1 MHGEEFLIVTL
12 IVVGILTALLVLPV
26 TIVVLVV
33 KLTRQHEES
42 ASLMS
47 RYLKTLR
54 EELEHQKKLLQ
65 EMAKAA
71 VSRPAIAPAAQPLD
85 SSAQEAEE
93 PAEPI
98 PGPEPVAASA
108 PEPAPPAVPEVPPQP
123 VPEPPI
129 EWGPA
134 VGPVREAEVIAEA
147 VAAPPPPPR
156 PRAVEPPREPNR
168 FEVAAKEILLK
179 AWNWIVVGEEHRPAG
194 VSMEFS
200 IASTWLLR
208 VGIVILVMAIG
219 FLLKLSIDRDIIGP
233 MGRVGLSVLA
243 GVGML
248 AGGLHMLGRKYHA
261 LGQGLIG
268 GGIATLYFSVFAA
281 FHFYHMIRD
290 IVTPL
295 GVVPGMVTAF
305 ALMIFVTVC
314 AGGMAVRVNSMLVAV
329 LGILGGYGTPIMLST
344 GVVNFPGLFSY
355 MLMLGCGVL
364 GISYKKNWHLLSYLA
379 FVCNYGLFFGAMRA
393 YRVVHFWEV
402 MPFLSGF
409 FVLFSTMVFLF
420 NLVNRTKSTLLEPIA
435 LLINAGI
442 FFVVSYQLV
451 TEFAVRSGL
460 AGPGEG
466 HRWVAVV
473 TLALAA
479 FYVAHVWFFLV
490 RKLLDRE
497 LLFCFIGLAAFFL
510 AVTVPLLLSAE
521 WITVSWAVQALVML
535 WIAGKLR
542 SEFLRHVAYLLYL
555 IVAARF
561 CFVDLP
567 HQYAA
572 GIVRATDVPLATFF
586 WSMLGR
592 FVAFGVPIA
601 SMAGAFRLLNAPGTT
616 ALAID
621 RANDMVE
628 WVRDRWA
635 VRAAAIGLVAMLFVF
650 LHLELNRTFLY
661 LYPPMRLPILSLLWI
676 ALCAF
681 LVYEYLARPSQLVL
695 SALVVFVAA
704 LVVKLFVFD
713 LPFWRVAG
721 MKAYAGDYS
730 FLEAAMRLLDFGA
743 IIAFL
748 YCGFRLLVGNVQA
761 RQAGK
766 VLGCAALALLF
777 VFLSL
782 EVNTFLGHYVE
793 GLRPGGVSI
802 LWSLFAVGMLLGGIW
817 KNVPGLRYVSLG
829 LFSVVAWKVF
839 FFDLAHL
846 DQIYRIVAFAVLG
859 LLVLSGS
866 FIYLKYRHTFL
877 TKSAPAEEAKS

>member
-1 MHGEEFLIVTL
+1 MHGEEFLIVMM
-12 IVVGILTALLVLPV
+12 IVVGMITVLLVLPV

-71 VSRPAIAPAAQPLD
+71 VSRPAIAPASQPPD
-85 SSAQEAEE
+85 SFVQQTAEA
-93 PAEPI
+93 AEPT
-98 PGPEPVAASA
+98 PKPEPVAASA
-108 PEPAPPAVPEVPPQP
+108 PEPTPPAVPEVPPQL

-134 VGPVREAEVIAEA
+134 TAPMPEAEVIAAA
-147 VAAPPPPPR
+147 VASPPTPPR
-156 PRAVEPPREPNR
+156 PLPVQPPREPNR

-179 AWNWIVVGEEHRPAG
+179 IWNWIVVGEEHRPAG

-219 FLLKLSIDRDIIGP
+219 FFLKYSIDKDIIGP

-243 GVGML
+243 GVAML
-248 AGGLHMLGRKYHA
+248 GGGLHMLGRKYHA
-261 LGQGLIG
+261 FGQGLIG

-281 FHFYHMIRD
+281 FHFYHMID
-290 IVTPL
+290 
-295 GVVPGMVTAF
+295 MVTAF
-305 ALMIFVTVC
+305 ALMIFITVC

-355 MLMLGCGVL
+355 MLMLGCGAL

-393 YRVVHFWEV
+393 YRVEHFWEV
-402 MPFLSGF
+402 MPFLSAF

-442 FFVVSYQLV
+442 FFAVSYGLV
-451 TEFAVRSGL
+451 DQAFDY
-460 AGPGEG
+460 
-466 HRWVAVV
+466 RWVAVV

-572 GIVRATDVPLATFF
+572 GIVRATDVPLATFL

-601 SMAGAFRLLNAPGTT
+601 SMAGAFRLLNAPGTA

-635 VRAAAIGLVAMLFVF
+635 VRAAAIGMVAMLFVF

-704 LVVKLFVFD
+704 LVVKLFVVD

-802 LWSLFAVGMLLGGIW
+802 LWSLFAVGTLLGGIW
-817 KNVPGLRYVSLG
+817 KNVPGLRYVALV
-829 LFSVVAWKVF
+829 LFAVVAWKVF

-877 TKSAPAEEAKS
+877 TKSAPAEETKS